1 MPLMDHQFLER
12 AAEDAADGANRSGAV
27 AARGARV
34 VRDLGDERGELF
46 RRARFLRDEDRL
58 LIELAFKNHM
68 SMRQIA
74 RATGRPAGSISR
86 RLVRLCTHLR
96 DPAVL
101 VMIDP
106 AFPFPL
112 PPEHR
117 QLAIEHIVQWRSA
130 RQLAEVHQMPLHEVR
145 RILAFVKGWCKGV
158 VCSGRAR

>member
-12 AAEDAADGANRSGAV
+12 AAEDAGDGANQHGAA
-27 AARGARV
+27 AARGGRT

-58 LIELAFKNHM
+58 IIELAFKNHM

-117 QLAIEHIVQWRSA
+117 QLAVEHIVQWRSA
-130 RQLAEVHQMPLHEVR
+130 RQLAELHQMPLHEVR
-145 RILAFVKGWCKGV
+145 RILSYVKGWCKGV
-158 VCSGRAR
+158 VCRRAR